1 MSLAALLPDASLAAL
16 LPNGVTELFQWE
28 PLIGEG
34 TFWALNKTGIMALIS
49 TAICIAL
56 FAYGGSRGKLVP
68 TGIQNVAEVGYEF
81 VEKQIAE
88 DVIGHEG
95 KKFAPILGV
104 FFFFIFFINIW
115 SIVPF
120 VQFPATSRIAIPALL
135 SIVVWFI
142 FIGLGFARQG
152 PLYLFK
158 AIFPPGVPKALL
170 IIVAP
175 IELLS
180 KFVVRPFSL
189 AVRLFANMFAGH
201 ILVALFALMCAELWA
216 AHSGWYQKLMVPLP
230 LLALIAFVIFEI
242 LVAFLQAFIFTLLTA
257 VYIGESLSEEH

>member
-1 MSLAALLPDASLAAL
+1 MSVAAL
-16 LPNGVTELFQWE
+16 LPNGVTELFQWDA
-28 PLIGEG
+28 IWGQG
-34 TFWALNKTGIMALIS
+34 TWYALNKTGILALVS
-49 TAICIAL
+49 TAICIGL
-56 FAYGGSRGKLVP
+56 FAWGGSKRRLVP
-68 TGIQNVAEVGYEF
+68 TGVQNVAEIGYEF
-81 VEKQIAE
+81 VDVQIAE

-95 KKFAPILGV
+95 RKFTPFLGV
-104 FFFFIFFINIW
+104 MFFFIFFMNIW
-115 SIVPF
+115 STFPG

-135 SIVVWFI
+135 AIASWIV
-142 FIGLGFARQG
+142 FIGVGFYKQG
-152 PLYLFK
+152 PLYIFK

-175 IELLS
+175 IEFLS
-180 KFVVRPFSL
+180 KFIVRPFSL

-201 ILVALFALMCAELWA
+201 ILVSLFALMCAELWA

-230 LLALIAFVIFEI
+230 LAALIAFVLFEL